1 MPISDWSSYVFAS
14 DLEPRGRHWV
24 GQVAGHRRSIAG
36 KDEPLISAVLLVVIE
51 PQARLDADA
60 VADLP
65 TELAEQREAGVLQ
78 ILGVDRG
85 QPIEHRWIVRQG
97 IRRVDRPVARCRAV
111 AFRALRVDPLLKGE
125 TAEHEVEALAADI
138 IAQILRILGLLRRE

>member
-1 MPISDWSSYVFAS
+1 MPAPSWSCRSGPTLSLHDA
-14 DLEPRGRHWV
+14 LPICEPRGRHWV

-65 TELAEQREAGVLQ
+65 TELAEQREAGVIQ
-78 ILGVDRG
+78 ILGVDSG
-85 QPIEHRWIVRQG
+85 MPIEHRW
-97 IRRVDRPVARCRAV
+97 
-111 AFRALRVDPLLKGE
+111 
-125 TAEHEVEALAADI
+125 
-138 IAQILRILGLLRRE
+138 

>member
-1 MPISDWSSYVFAS
+1 MIRRP
-14 DLEPRGRHWV
+14 PRSTRADTLV
-24 GQVAGHRRSIAG
+24 PYTTLFRS
-36 KDEPLISAVLLVVIE
+36 
-51 PQARLDADA
+51 QARLDADA

-65 TELAEQREAGVLQ
+65 TGLAEQREAGVLQ

-125 TAEHEVEALAADI
+125 TAEHEVEALAADRKSTR
-138 IAQILRILGLLRRE
+138 LNSSH

>member
-1 MPISDWSSYVFAS
+1 MLLFVFFFKQKTAYEMRISDWSSDVCSS
-14 DLEPRGRHWV
+14 DL
-24 GQVAGHRRSIAG
+24 
-36 KDEPLISAVLLVVIE
+36 
-51 PQARLDADA
+51 
-60 VADLP
+60 

-111 AFRALRVDPLLKGE
+111 AFRALRVDPRLKGE
-125 TAEHEVEALAADI
+125 TAEHEVEALAAD
-138 IAQILRILGLLRRE
+138 RKRVV

>member
-1 MPISDWSSYVFAS
+1 MRISDWSSDVFSS
-14 DLEPRGRHWV
+14 DLRLGIGRIEQDAGRRLPCRGQVVAEVPVAERRRIVLRIEDSEPRGRHWV

-65 TELAEQREAGVLQ
+65 TELADQREAGVLQ
-78 ILGVDRG
+78 LLGVDRG
-85 QPIEHRWIVRQG
+85 QPIRSEE
-97 IRRVDRPVARCRAV
+97 
-111 AFRALRVDPLLKGE
+111 LRVGNEGVRTWRSRWRPN
-125 TAEHEVEALAADI
+125 
-138 IAQILRILGLLRRE
+138 